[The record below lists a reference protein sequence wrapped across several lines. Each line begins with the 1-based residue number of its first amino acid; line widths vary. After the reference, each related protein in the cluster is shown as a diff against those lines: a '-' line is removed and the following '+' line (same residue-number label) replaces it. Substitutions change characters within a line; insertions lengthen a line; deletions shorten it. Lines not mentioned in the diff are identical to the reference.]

1 MLTEKDLDTLNKIR
15 DHIMNANSNIA
26 ECSDLWLSDIRHL
39 ADIPWQL
46 DAIIRNNTPTK
57 KVSSKKV
64 SSWKELKPESK
75 GEDEPSGW
83 EEN

>member
-46 DAIIRNNTPTK
+46 DALIRNNTP
-57 KVSSKKV
+57 KKV
-64 SSWKELKPESK
+64 SSWKEVKPESK
-75 GEDEPSGW
+75 VEDEPSGW

>member
-26 ECSDLWLSDIRHL
+26 ECSDLWLSDIKHL

-46 DAIIRNNTPTK
+46 DALIRNNTP
-57 KVSSKKV
+57 KKV

>member
-26 ECSDLWLSDIRHL
+26 ECSDLWLSDVRRL

-46 DAIIRNNTPTK
+46 DALIRNNTP
-57 KVSSKKV
+57 KKV

>member
-26 ECSDLWLSDIRHL
+26 ECSDLWLSDVRRL

-46 DAIIRNNTPTK
+46 DALIRNNTP
-57 KVSSKKV
+57 KKV

-75 GEDEPSGW
+75 GEDEPSG
-83 EEN
+83 

>member
-46 DAIIRNNTPTK
+46 DALIRNNTP
-57 KVSSKKV
+57 KKV

>member
-1 MLTEKDLDTLNKIR
+1 MLTEKDLSTLNKIR

-46 DAIIRNNTPTK
+46 DALIRNNTP
-57 KVSSKKV
+57 KKV